1 MSLAPPP
8 APLRLASR
16 PLLVAAVGVA
26 LGIVAARLLPGAT
39 AGAFLWAVAGV
50 AACAGVYVVRARE
63 RMVTLRPLAVA
74 AVVVAGVAGL
84 GAARMAAVATPRADS
99 LGASAVSASLAAD
112 AVRGRE
118 PDTAAPLSV
127 WARVDDV
134 PVASP
139 SSVRFTARADSAAR
153 GGTVGPVSGLVQVS
167 LRIPQAPA
175 WGGPTPPAP
184 VYPALRIGDRVRVT
198 GALAALA
205 PRRNPAD
212 VDFAAVAAGRGVVGR
227 ITVETEDAV
236 VFLGPAASASDRF
249 TFAVQRHV
257 RRAVARHVPTAE
269 AQAVALA
276 LLVADW
282 SRLEDETVADF
293 RATGLMHLLSVSGLH
308 LVLVGLALYGLL
320 GPVLRRLR
328 VPRRPAE
335 WTRAGVTLA
344 VMLGYT
350 VVAGAG
356 APVVR
361 AFVMAAV
368 LVLGRT
374 MERRVDTLNGLGLAM
389 LALLLWRP
397 TALFEVGFQLS
408 FAAVGGL
415 VACSPALT
423 ARIPASWTR
432 GPLRRSLVGSLAASL
447 VATVVTGPLLL
458 AWFGRLPLA
467 AVVLNVPAIP
477 LTSVA
482 LGTSLGAAATAGWW
496 PGAADAFGAACA
508 LCVRGLLW
516 TSAAGAGATGGWA
529 VERFVTSPF
538 TLAAMAAGIGMLALA
553 TRPAAVRRLG
563 IASVALLAAG
573 AWTSV
578 AHGDARPHLDAVF
591 LDVGQGDACLLTLPN
606 GRTVLIDAGER
617 TPRRDEGERT
627 VVPHLARM
635 GVTALDAVVATHPH
649 ADHIGGIDA
658 VLRAVPVRMLV
669 HNGQREGSEMWTAT
683 LRLADSLGVAAQTA
697 VAGDALRLDPS
708 VRIRVLGP
716 SRALAASGGANEAS
730 VVLFVEYGRTRWLFA
745 GDAETAA
752 EAEIVARYA
761 ALLQA
766 DVVKVGHHGSRTSSS
781 VPFVAAVSGVAQ
793 GAPLMRGRAHGGRI
807 AVVSVGR
814 RNRHGL
820 PDEEP
825 VTRWLTAGA
834 DVVQTADDGAV
845 WLRSDGEQVSRID
858 WRTSM
863 P

>member
-16 PLLVAAVGVA
+16 PLLVAAGAVAVGTVVSR
-26 LGIVAARLLPGAT
+26 LMPGIP
-39 AGAFLWAVAGV
+39 AGAFLWTVAGSAV
-50 AACAGVYVVRARE
+50 CAGVYAVRARE
-63 RMVTLRPLAVA
+63 RMVTLRALALAGLVA
-74 AVVVAGVAGL
+74 VGLVGL
-84 GAARMAAVATPRADS
+84 GAARMAAFSAPRADS
-99 LGASAVSASLAAD
+99 LGASAASASLQAD
-112 AVRGRE
+112 ALRGRDT
-118 PDTAAPLSV
+118 DTAAPITV

-139 SSVRFTARADSAAR
+139 FSVRFTARADSATR
-153 GGTVGPVSGLVQVS
+153 GGAAAAVSGLVQVA

-184 VYPALRIGDRVRVT
+184 VYPVLRIGDRVRLS
-198 GALAALA
+198 GPLAALA

-212 VDFAAVAAGRGVVGR
+212 PDFAALAAGRGIVGR
-227 ITVETEDAV
+227 MTIESESDV
-236 VFLGPAASASDRF
+236 VFLGPATGLVDRF

-269 AQAVALA
+269 ATSVTLA

-282 SRLEDETVADF
+282 SRIEDETVADF
-293 RATGLMHLLSVSGLH
+293 RDTGLMHLLSVSGLH
-308 LVLVGLALYGLL
+308 LVFVGLALYGLL

-328 VPRRPAE
+328 VPRRRAE
-335 WTRAGVTLA
+335 WTRAALTLA

-350 VVAGAG
+350 LVAGAG
-356 APVVR
+356 VPVVR

-368 LVLGRT
+368 LVVGRT
-374 MERRVDTLNGLGLAM
+374 MERRVDTLNGLGLA
-389 LALLLWRP
+389 ALLILLWQP
-397 TALFEVGFQLS
+397 TALFEVGCQLS

-415 VACSPALT
+415 IACSPAIA
-423 ARIPASWTR
+423 ARVPAAWTSGAVR
-432 GPLRRSLVGSLAASL
+432 KAVVGSLVASL
-447 VATVVTGPLLL
+447 VATLVTGPILL

-467 AVVLNVPAIP
+467 GIVLNVPAIP
-477 LTSVA
+477 LTSFA
-482 LGTSLGAAATAGWW
+482 LGSSLGAVATSGWW
-496 PGAADAFGAACA
+496 PWAADLFGAACA

-516 TSAAGAGATGGWA
+516 TNTVGAGAGSGWT
-529 VERFVTSPF
+529 VDQVVTSPF
-538 TLAAMAAGIGMLALA
+538 TLGAMAAGIATLAFA
-553 TRPAAVRRLG
+553 ARPAAVRRLSL
-563 IASVALLAAG
+563 AAVALLALG

-578 AHGDARPHLDAVF
+578 ARGDARPHLDAVF

-635 GVTALDAVVATHPH
+635 GVTSVDAVVATHPH

-683 LRLADSLGVAAQTA
+683 LRLADSLGVTSQPAT
-697 VAGDALRLDPS
+697 AGDALRLDPT
-708 VRIRVLGP
+708 VRIRILSP
-716 SRALAASGGANEAS
+716 SRLLSASGGANEAS
-730 VVLFVEYGRTRWLFA
+730 IVLLVEHGRTRWLFA

-752 EAEIVARYA
+752 EAELVARYA
-761 ALLQA
+761 TLLRA

-781 VPFVAAVSGVAQ
+781 VPFVAAVSGVKP
-793 GAPLMRGRAHGGRI
+793 GASLLSGRGSGERV
-807 AVVSVGR
+807 AVVSVAR

-845 WLRSDGEQVSRID
+845 WLRSDGARVERVD